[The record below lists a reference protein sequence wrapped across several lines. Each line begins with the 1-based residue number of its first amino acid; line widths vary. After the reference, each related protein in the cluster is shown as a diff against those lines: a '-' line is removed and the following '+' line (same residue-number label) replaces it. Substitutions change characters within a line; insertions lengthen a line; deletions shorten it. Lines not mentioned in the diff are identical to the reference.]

1 MDDLCERVERAALL
15 HDIGKLVLR
24 ANPGKETH
32 SEAGAKFLARFLQ
45 EDDADILR
53 AVRCHHAEELKRL
66 QSADDDIS
74 YIVYEADNLAAASD
88 RRTLEE
94 GSGGFS
100 AAANLE
106 SVFNL
111 FGSPMSQGTR
121 NAFYLRGLVSEGG
134 QMQFPHARQDMK
146 ASVSEYQELYQHL
159 EANFLRK
166 SPGKMQLNELLRVL
180 EGILSYVP
188 SSTARAEAAD
198 ISLYDHVRL
207 TAAYAAAMVQYFK
220 AHGITD
226 YKKHTTGEGGRAMR
240 KEEMYLLVSAD
251 VSGIQPFIYAI
262 PSKGALKSLRGRSFY
277 LEILLEN
284 IADELLAACSMSRS
298 GLLYTGGGHF
308 YLLLPNTEKV
318 QALLAKY
325 HEAINDW
332 MMRYFGD
339 GLYLAMAWAP
349 CSAEEF
355 RAETA
360 EEAQEAGG
368 KEKSGTQAVFRR
380 LSEMLE
386 KEKLSRYSS
395 SQLAALFSPES
406 ACNRVRDAAR
416 ECSIC
421 HTSSTELV
429 PYRGEEGTDA
439 CPMCANLY
447 LFGQRILEED
457 VFCVSPEKR
466 EESLPLPG
474 LGREL
479 YLSAESLAGV
489 ERLPYAAERLYIKNK
504 VYTGESLATHLW
516 LGDYTARRDGRVMEF
531 SELAESSG
539 GTADGKGIRRLGV
552 LRADVDNLG
561 VAFRAGFPAMYAT
574 LTRTAVLSRQ
584 LSLFFKHYI
593 NALCRGEVCGVNE
606 SEAVKFSL
614 FGREKKKERD
624 IHIVYSGGDDIFLL
638 GAWDDIVELA
648 VDLQRAFQRFTSGRL
663 HFSAGIGFFKDK
675 CPVAEMA
682 RKAGELES
690 LAKSL
695 PGKDAVAL
703 FGTALEGFG
712 DAAKERAQVYRWD
725 DFIDGVCGTK
735 LAFLQQNISFVP
747 VKESRRMFMGKSA
760 VYRLLR
766 LLEAERK
773 SVQLARF
780 AYVLARLEPDRA
792 HAASQEA
799 YQRIRRQFYEWYK
812 KPQDRRELSTALQF
826 VIYSIREKGARTDG

>member
-15 HDIGKLVLR
+15 HDLGKLVLR
-24 ANPGKETH
+24 ANPAQETH
-32 SEAGAKFLARFLQ
+32 SETGARFLARFLPA
-45 EDDADILR
+45 EDADILR
-53 AVRCHHAEELKRL
+53 AVRHHHADDLRGL
-66 QSADDDIS
+66 RAADDDIS

-88 RRTLEE
+88 RRALEE
-94 GSGGFS
+94 GGGGFS

-111 FGSPMSQGTR
+111 FGGDAGEKCKE
-121 NAFYLRGLVSEGG
+121 AFYLRGLTETG
-134 QMQFPHARQDMK
+134 QLLFPAAQREMQ
-146 ASVSEYQELYQHL
+146 ASVSEYQDLYQHL
-159 EANFLRK
+159 EANFLRR

-180 EGILSYVP
+180 EALLSYVP

-198 ISLYDHVRL
+198 ISLYDHLRL
-207 TAAYAAAMVQYFK
+207 TAAYAASMYRYFA

-226 YKKHTTGEGGRAMR
+226 YKKHTTGEGARAMR
-240 KEEMYLLVSAD
+240 KEPMYLLVSAD

-284 IADELLAACSMSRS
+284 VADEILTACSMSRS
-298 GLLYTGGGHF
+298 SLLYTGGGHF
-308 YLLLPNTEKV
+308 YLLLPNTEEV
-318 QALLAKY
+318 QEILRRY
-325 HEAINDW
+325 HEAVNDW
-332 MMRYFGD
+332 MMRHFGD
-339 GLYLAMAWAP
+339 GLYLAMAWTP
-349 CSAEEF
+349 CAAEEF
-355 RAETA
+355 RAESEAA
-360 EEAQEAGG
+360 EG
-368 KEKSGTQAVFRR
+368 KRSGTQAVFQR
-380 LSEMLE
+380 LSELLE
-386 KEKLSRYSS
+386 AEKLKRYSP
-395 SQLAALFSPES
+395 SQLAALFSPQS
-406 ACNRVRDAAR
+406 ACNRVLDAAR

-421 HTSSTELV
+421 HTSSVELRA
-429 PYRGEEGTDA
+429 YRGEEGAEA

-447 LFGQRILEED
+447 LFGERILTED
-457 VFCVSPEKR
+457 IFCVSE
-466 EESLPLPG
+466 EEQAESLPLPG

-479 YLSAESLAGV
+479 YLSAESMETV

-516 LGDYTARRDGRVMEF
+516 LGDYTARKDGRVMEF
-531 SELAESSG
+531 AELAALSG
-539 GTADGKGIRRLGV
+539 GTAEDTGIRRLGV

-561 VAFRAGFPAMYAT
+561 AAFRAGFPARYAT

-593 NALCRGEVCGVNE
+593 NAICRGEVGGVNE

-614 FGREKKKERD
+614 FGREKKAARD

-638 GAWDDIVELA
+638 GAWDDVVELA
-648 VDLQRAFQRFTSGRL
+648 VDLRWAFRRFTSGRL

-712 DAAKERAQVYRWD
+712 DATRERAQVYRWD

-735 LAFLQQNISFVP
+735 MAFLQQNISFVP
-747 VKESRRMFMGKSA
+747 VKESRRLFMGKSA

-780 AYVLARLEPDRA
+780 AYVLARLDPGA
-792 HAASQEA
+792 HVASKEA
-799 YQRIRRQFYEWYK
+799 YERIRRQFYEWYK
-812 KPQDRRELSTALQF
+812 KPEDRRELSTALQF
-826 VIYSIREKGARTDG
+826 VIYSIREKGERTDG

>member
-24 ANPGKETH
+24 ANPAQETH
-32 SEAGAKFLARFLQ
+32 SEAGAKFLARFLRD
-45 EDDADILR
+45 EDADILR
-53 AVRCHHAEELKRL
+53 AVRHHHADDLRAL
-66 QSADDDIS
+66 RAAADDIS

-94 GSGGFS
+94 GGGGFS
-100 AAANLE
+100 ATANLE

-111 FGSPMSQGTR
+111 FGSSSSQGGR
-121 NAFYLRGLVSEGG
+121 RAFYLRGLTEAGG
-134 QMQFPHARQDMK
+134 MQFPREQADMR
-146 ASVSEYQELYQHL
+146 ASVAEYQELYQHL
-159 EANFLRK
+159 EANFLRRPP
-166 SPGKMQLNELLRVL
+166 SDMQLNELLRVL
-180 EGILSYVP
+180 EAILSYVP

-207 TAAYAAAMVQYFK
+207 TAAYAASMVQYFK

-240 KEEMYLLVSAD
+240 KEPMYLLVSAD
-251 VSGIQPFIYAI
+251 ISGIQSFIYAI

-284 IADELLAACSMSRS
+284 VADEILTACSMSRS
-298 GLLYTGGGHF
+298 ALLYTGGGHF

-318 QALLAKY
+318 RGVLAKY

-332 MMRYFGD
+332 MMQHFGD
-339 GLYLAMAWAP
+339 GLYLAMAWTA
-349 CSAEEF
+349 CAGEEF
-355 RAETA
+355 RAGSMESS
-360 EEAQEAGG
+360 EGMEGG
-368 KEKSGTQAVFRR
+368 THGTQAVFQR
-380 LSEMLE
+380 LSDMLE
-386 KEKLSRYSS
+386 AEKQARYSPA
-395 SQLAALFSPES
+395 QLADLFSPAS
-406 ACNRVRDAAR
+406 SCNRLLDAAR

-421 HTSSTELV
+421 HTSSTALV
-429 PYRGEEGTDA
+429 AYRGEEGADA

-457 VFCVSPEKR
+457 VFCVSVAKH
-466 EESLPLPG
+466 EEALPLPG

-489 ERLPYAAERLYIKNK
+489 ENLPYDAERLYVKNK

-516 LGDYTARRDGRVMEF
+516 LGDYTARKDGRVMDF
-531 SELAESSG
+531 TELAELAG
-539 GTADGKGIRRLGV
+539 GTADGSGIRRLGV

-561 VAFRAGFPAMYAT
+561 AAFRAGFPAKYAT

-593 NALCRGEVCGVNE
+593 NALCRGEVNGVNE
-606 SEAVKFSL
+606 SGAEKFSL

-638 GAWDDIVELA
+638 GAWDEVVELA
-648 VDLQRAFQRFTSGRL
+648 VDLRRAFQRFTSGRL

-675 CPVAEMA
+675 CPVAAMA

-690 LAKSL
+690 LAKSR
-695 PGKDAVAL
+695 PEKDAVAL
-703 FGTALEGFG
+703 FGTISEERGA
-712 DAAKERAQVYRWD
+712 DAAKESTQVYGWD

-735 LAFLQQNISFVP
+735 MAFLRQNFSFGDAREGGLV
-747 VKESRRMFMGKSA
+747 RLGKSA
-760 VYRLLR
+760 AYRLLD
-766 LLEAERK
+766 LLEADRK

-780 AYVLARLEPDRA
+780 AYVLARLDPGAGAE
-792 HAASQEA
+792 SQEA
-799 YQRIRRQFYEWYK
+799 YRRIRRQLYEWYK
-812 KPQDRRELSTALQF
+812 NTKDRQELSTALQF

>member
-1 MDDLCERVERAALL
+1 MEDLCERVERAALL

-24 ANPGKETH
+24 ANPAQETH
-32 SEAGAKFLARFLQ
+32 SEAGTRFLSRFLRD
-45 EDDADILR
+45 EDADILR
-53 AVRCHHAEELKRL
+53 AVRCHHADELRGL
-66 QSADDDIS
+66 QAGADDIS

-100 AAANLE
+100 ATANLE

-111 FGSPMSQGTR
+111 FGSSSLQGGR
-121 NAFYLRGLVSEGG
+121 EAFYLRGLAGEDGR
-134 QMQFPHARQDMK
+134 MQFPHAQAEMQ
-146 ASVSEYQELYQHL
+146 ASVSEYQELYQHM
-159 EANFLRK
+159 EANFLRR
-166 SPGKMQLNELLRVL
+166 SPSDMQINELLRVL

-207 TAAYAAAMVQYFK
+207 TAAYAAAMYRYFS

-226 YKKHTTGEGGRAMR
+226 YRRHATGEGGRAMR
-240 KEEMYLLVSAD
+240 KEKMYLLVSGD

-284 IADELLAACSMSRS
+284 VVDEILTACSMSRS
-298 GLLYTGGGHF
+298 ALLYTGGGHF
-308 YLLLPNTEKV
+308 YLLLPNTEAV
-318 QALLAKY
+318 QNVLRKY
-325 HEAINDW
+325 HEAVNDW
-332 MMRYFGD
+332 MMRHFG
-339 GLYLAMAWAP
+339 GALYLAMAWTP
-349 CSAEEF
+349 CAAEEF
-355 RAETA
+355 RAQETDDGSCVHGT
-360 EEAQEAGG
+360 QEA
-368 KEKSGTQAVFRR
+368 FRR
-380 LSEMLE
+380 VSEALA
-386 KEKLSRYSS
+386 KEKLSRYSAP
-395 SQLAALFSPES
+395 QLAALFSPAS
-406 ACNRVRDAAR
+406 ACNRVLDAAR

-429 PYRGEEGTDA
+429 AYRGEEGADA

-447 LFGQRILEED
+447 LFGERILTED
-457 VFCVSPEKR
+457 VFCVSLEKHADA
-466 EESLPLPG
+466 LPLPG

-489 ERLPYAAERLYIKNK
+489 ENLPYAAERLYIKNK
-504 VYTGESLATHLW
+504 VYTGERLATHLW
-516 LGDYTARRDGRVMEF
+516 LGDYTARREGRVMEF
-531 SELAESSG
+531 ADLADASG
-539 GTADGKGIRRLGV
+539 GTQESAGIRRLGV

-561 VAFRAGFPAMYAT
+561 AAFLAGFPEKYAT

-593 NALCRGEVCGVNE
+593 NALCRGEVNGAGE
-606 SEAVKFSL
+606 SGSVKFSL
-614 FGREKKKERD
+614 FDREKKKERD

-638 GAWDDIVELA
+638 GAWDDVVEFA
-648 VDLQRAFQRFTSGRL
+648 VDLRRAFWRFTSGRL
-663 HFSAGIGFFKDK
+663 HFSAGIGFFKEK
-675 CPVAEMA
+675 IPVAEMA

-690 LAKSL
+690 LAKSR
-695 PGKDAVAL
+695 PEKDAVAL
-703 FGTALEGFG
+703 FGTASEEHGEGEG
-712 DAAKERAQVYRWD
+712 RAQVYGWD

-735 LAFLQQNISFVP
+735 LAFLQQNFSFDDP
-747 VKESRRMFMGKSA
+747 KAGAQIFLGKSA
-760 VYRLLR
+760 AYRLLD
-766 LLEAERK
+766 LLEADGK

-780 AYVLARLEPDRA
+780 AYALARLDPGA
-792 HAASQEA
+792 KAASQAA

-812 KPQDRRELSTALQF
+812 KPEDRRELSTALQF